1 MKTIYVYTIFYLL
14 GIAYNKCI
22 SQVPIIHRI
31 ENVKDT
37 FILKS
42 NKPAFVFVCP
52 IDNVNTDSLFI
63 NTATKLINSD
73 KRIKTTEIH
82 LCLYKPTLSANKFYK
97 LLLYPNPSIIKLEG
111 NFQCIALNFQCSRVD
126 STLARENFKKK
137 FWFNYLSENATEALI
152 YSTWCPQNLGE
163 RLLYYNEMIK
173 ELISPKYT
181 EKEEIEFLKSRMANL
196 EKELTKM
203 QENMGKLGPTD
214 KKENNKNEEENIK
227 KKKFNWFKE

>member
-42 NKPAFVFVCP
+42 NKPSFVFVCP

-152 YSTWCPQNLGE
+152 YSTWCPQDLGE

-173 ELISPKYT
+173 ELISPKYS
-181 EKEEIEFLKSRMANL
+181 EKEEIEFLKSRITDLEIELLKIQEQIKTSVPVENSNL
-196 EKELTKM
+196 PLNDGEIK
-203 QENMGKLGPTD
+203 
-214 KKENNKNEEENIK
+214 K
-227 KKKFNWFKE
+227 KKKFNWFKK